1 MKKILISL
9 LILLTLTGCST
20 INKNSNYITYINPV
34 LKTEN
39 NNVNK
44 TSKGYKYFLPKGVS
58 LIKDIDFNQKFKCYD
73 TYLYLNADILSYYHK
88 ISVSF
93 DNKESEVYFRQF
105 EKNNKTGYIKI
116 KKENDYFFV
125 EILYNYA
132 KIEVYTRE
140 NYLKNIITYSTIIL
154 TSIEYNDEII
164 ESIINENYFSSMET
178 EYKIVKPEMNGE
190 TFEQY
195 QEEYN
200 TYKENTLPDEKK
212 INNEK
217 NSN

>member
-1 MKKILISL
+1 MKKILIIL

-20 INKNSNYITYINPV
+20 INKNTNYITYISSV
-34 LKTEN
+34 ITN
-39 NNVNK
+39 NNYNVNK

-58 LIKDIDFNQKFKCYD
+58 LIKDVDFNQKFKCYD
-73 TYLYLNADILSYYHK
+73 TYIYLNADILSYYHK
-88 ISVSF
+88 ITPAI
-93 DNKESEVYFRQF
+93 DNNESNIYFRQF
-105 EKNNKTGYIKI
+105 EKDNKIGYIKI
-116 KKENDYFFV
+116 KQENDNFFV

-140 NYLKNIITYSTIIL
+140 EYLKNIITYSTIIL
-154 TSIEYNDEII
+154 TSIVYNDEII
-164 ESIINENYFSSMET
+164 ESVVNENYFSSMET
-178 EYKIVKPEMNGE
+178 EYKISKPKVERE

-200 TYKENTLPDEKK
+200 TYNENILPDEKN

>member
-20 INKNSNYITYINPV
+20 INQNNNYITYINPV
-34 LKTEN
+34 LTNEN

-44 TSKGYKYFLPKGVS
+44 TSKGYKYYLPKGVS
-58 LIKDIDFNQKFKCYD
+58 LIKDVDFNQKFKCYD
-73 TYLYLNADILSYYHK
+73 TYIYLNADILSYYHQIK
-88 ISVSF
+88 PSL
-93 DNKESEVYFRQF
+93 ESIESNVYFRQF
-105 EKNNKTGYIKI
+105 EKDNKMGYIKI
-116 KKENDYFFV
+116 KEENDNFFV

-132 KIEVYTRE
+132 KMEVYTKKS
-140 NYLKNIITYSTIIL
+140 YLKNIITYSTIIL

-164 ESIINENYFSSMET
+164 ESIVNENYFSSMET
-178 EYKIVKPEMNGE
+178 EYKISKPEIKGE

-200 TYKENTLPDEKK
+200 TYNENILPDEKN